1 MIKIMKRKTY
11 NKLQKDMQN
20 GLHAFEGY
28 KAANVPASQLQPPSQ
43 HKRVAGKHAYTIHEL
58 KAVNQHLKDL
68 LKEWGATENLIDT
81 VLELKAEQKRL
92 QDVVSEMGK
101 VDEVK
106 DPIHEDT
113 FSRWFNDWK
122 NDNPLPVTCN
132 DSVTK
137 RNG

>member
-43 HKRVAGKHAYTIHEL
+43 GL
-58 KAVNQHLKDL
+58 QKDMQ
-68 LKEWGATENLIDT
+68 N
-81 VLELKAEQKRL
+81 
-92 QDVVSEMGK
+92 
-101 VDEVK
+101 EVK

>member
-20 GLHAFEGY
+20 
-28 KAANVPASQLQPPSQ
+28 
-43 HKRVAGKHAYTIHEL
+43 
-58 KAVNQHLKDL
+58 
-68 LKEWGATENLIDT
+68 
-81 VLELKAEQKRL
+81 
-92 QDVVSEMGK
+92 
-101 VDEVK
+101 EVK